1 MKRSLFSSVKLLTR
15 CLDGSFL
22 IRSNLQPRKKHD
34 IVYWVVFI
42 DLVKAYD
49 TIHHKV
55 LLKLLN
61 KFGIP
66 KHIIQ
71 VIERLYNEFKI
82 GIKVGKKK
90 EMIEYTMGVKQ
101 GDNLAPIFFI
111 IFMKFIDD

>member
-1 MKRSLFSSVKLLTR
+1 MI
-15 CLDGSFL
+15 L
-22 IRSNLQPRKKHD
+22 IM
-34 IVYWVVFI
+34 IFI
-42 DLVKAYD
+42 DQVIVFD
-49 TIHHKV
+49 TVHHKV

-82 GIKVGKKK
+82 GIKLGKKK

-111 IFMKFIDD
+111 IFMKFIAD